1 MRCPSNE
8 RVISSESNQI
18 RHRCLAMHARKPPLD
33 LLFLFPSCTDAQQS
47 RSIVVHVAFS
57 KQFFLF
63 TSPSVAALHTSPT
76 PRPPR
81 ARPGRQAP
89 RPPLASSWHPL
100 TFGHPCVSPLA
111 CKVAMSFP
119 TPDQL
124 CIRFNEIT
132 LPTDNNSSSS
142 SFVAGSSGHDECSG
156 DDKSS
161 GAGSSGDESSI
172 GFDLLFVEVAR
183 DASEFRPVD
192 GSHEAQK
199 GVDRITHH
207 QMPITR
213 PFVWKMFYLRR

>member
-1 MRCPSNE
+1 
-8 RVISSESNQI
+8 
-18 RHRCLAMHARKPPLD
+18 
-33 LLFLFPSCTDAQQS
+33 
-47 RSIVVHVAFS
+47 
-57 KQFFLF
+57 
-63 TSPSVAALHTSPT
+63 
-76 PRPPR
+76 
-81 ARPGRQAP
+81 
-89 RPPLASSWHPL
+89 
-100 TFGHPCVSPLA
+100 
-111 CKVAMSFP
+111 MSFP

-199 GVDRITHH
+199 GVDRITHYFH
-207 QMPITR
+207 GQQDFVLGTLLRHPKCRSVPPWSCPEPSTTSDHDVSDIKKRRARGVKYDSDEDIRDAEKMPHEFDYSSAEEGAVKSANEGDQDNYETPPRKKRCIE
-213 PFVWKMFYLRR
+213 